1 MLKVDPTLNHIPA
14 RREHVIALYESI
26 NQPLVNIPNFGT
38 APTGA
43 FVLGT
48 RNDQGYFTVFVYL
61 YQPETRAVVIYV
73 SEPRTLTNDQYRA
86 EENEGV
92 RFVESMGFMIDNVH
106 FPTLAPPEQ
115 ETVMGRV
122 PLFRPPERTVDLYE
136 LAEDRSRPQA
146 FVPPAAAVA
155 DSIDALFGG
164 LSPADGE
171 VFRRA
176 GLQGV
181 PSHRPTPTPPP
192 PLPGRGG
199 PGYSPSQ
206 GFGGPG
212 YPGVGPGNPSK
223 PPPPLPGPLSPAG
236 GMPPLGFGSGATAPP
251 PAFSGPLPGLANP
264 AYGSSPPPFGA
275 VPPGFTA
282 APPPSMPPAPTA
294 RPEPS
299 PGERGEGL
307 DRLGR
312 LLGAFSVA
320 LAVAAIG
327 GATGCKSGGAEAEAP
342 TATTVEANVDLG
354 NQMLAQGRW
363 PEAIQTF
370 EEVLRVEEGQKDALR
385 GTGLAYLNLGRS
397 TEAEGYYRKAI
408 ESDPKFSMAKNELA
422 VVLMSQKRC
431 AEAEPLLLE
440 ILEDI
445 FYQTP
450 EFAEHNLAQAIACQ
464 GRVDEAITRLD
475 RLMTKRPYFCLGYL
489 TLAQL
494 SAQAKKPEATINACD
509 EFARNCEAHEE
520 IKNQI
525 SPDQSAMCYLQKGLA
540 HAALGD
546 VESAR
551 ASFERCPPTGAVG
564 KECRRSLE
572 MLNP

>member
-48 RNDQGYFTVFVYL
+48 RNDQGYYTVFVYL

-73 SEPRTLTNDQYRA
+73 SEPRNLTNDQYRA

-136 LAEDRSRPQA
+136 LADDRPRGPGFA
-146 FVPPAAAVA
+146 PAQPSVA

-164 LSPADGE
+164 LSQADGD

-176 GLQGV
+176 GL
-181 PSHRPTPTPPP
+181 PP
-192 PLPGRGG
+192 
-199 PGYSPSQ
+199 SPSNRPNAPSLRPGPSGPPSYPPNPTFSGS
-206 GFGGPG
+206 GFPGLSNPPGP
-212 YPGVGPGNPSK
+212 K
-223 PPPPLPGPLSPAG
+223 APPPLPGPLSPAAG
-236 GMPPLGFGSGATAPP
+236 LPPLGFGSGASP
-251 PAFSGPLPGLANP
+251 SPGFA
-264 AYGSSPPPFGA
+264 SP
-275 VPPGFTA
+275 PPGFTA
-282 APPPSMPPAPTA
+282 APPGAYAPPPASTPYNNLPPGFTAAPAPTPDR
-294 RPEPS
+294 RPEPGA
-299 PGERGEGL
+299 GERGEGL

-312 LLGAFSVA
+312 LLGAFGWALVVWTMVA
-320 LAVAAIG
+320 PI
-327 GATGCKSGGAEAEAP
+327 GCKSGGTGDGEP
-342 TATTVEANVDLG
+342 QSGSSTEANVDLG

-363 PEAIQTF
+363 PDAIQTF
-370 EEVLRVEEGQKDALR
+370 DEVLKTEETQKDALR
-385 GTGLAYLNLGRS
+385 GTGLAYLNLGRVA
-397 TEAEGYYRKAI
+397 EAEGYYRKAI
-408 ESDPKFSMAKNELA
+408 ESDPKYSIAKNELA
-422 VVLMSQKRC
+422 VVLMSAERC
-431 AEAEPLLLE
+431 SEAEPLLRE
-440 ILEDI
+440 VLEDI
-445 FYQTP
+445 FYTTP
-450 EFAEHNLAQAIACQ
+450 EFAEHNLARAIACQ
-464 GRVDEAITRLD
+464 GRVEEAAGRLE
-475 RLMTKRPYFCLGYL
+475 RLMVKRPYFCLGYL

-494 SAQAKKPEATINACD
+494 SSQAKKPEMTITACD
-509 EFARNCEAHEE
+509 DFARNCEAHEE

-525 SPDQSAMCYLQKGLA
+525 SPEQSAMCYLQKGMA

-551 ASFERCPPTGAVG
+551 ASFERCQPIGVVG
-564 KECRRSLE
+564 KECRKSLE